1 MSLVSHF
8 IKKFLTLSC
17 FLSIPLLGIVD
28 YYTGPDLSFSIFYLV
43 PISLVVWYS
52 ERQYGLVTAFASA
65 ATWLAADLM
74 WRTPDSSPT
83 IHYWNAIVRLG
94 FFSIVVFLLSQ
105 VKTLNQGL
113 EAKVEERT
121 KRLGRNEH
129 LLRLFVENSPA
140 AIAMFDREMRYI
152 VASRRYLIDYE
163 LGNQNIVG
171 HSHYEIFPEIPER
184 WKEIHRRCLAGGIE
198 RAEEDPFQR
207 ASGKLDW
214 VRWEIRPW
222 HETNDEVGGIILF
235 SEVITERKQ
244 AENQIRQ
251 QIDRLTALRK
261 IDRSITSSF
270 DLIATLDTI
279 LEPIITQLNV
289 DAADVLLLDSDE
301 QVLNYAAGRG
311 FHTSAIETT
320 RVPVGESNA
329 GRVAQEHRMIK
340 IEDLINQP
348 DDPLLTTLLG
358 SEGFVCYYGIPLIAK
373 GKVKG
378 VLEVFNR
385 APINPSA
392 EWFDFLDSLAKQTA
406 IAIENVSLFENLEQT
421 NRELIDSYDVT
432 IEGWSRALDLRDEET
447 EGHTL
452 RVTELT
458 LDLARQFDFTDDQLK
473 SIRWGALLHDI
484 GKMGVPD
491 SILLKPDQLTEE
503 EWAIMKQHPT
513 FAFEML
519 SPIAHLKL
527 SLEIPYSHH
536 EKWDGTGYPLGLKG
550 EQIPLS
556 ARIFAVVDVWDAITS
571 NRPYRPAWDKEKAL
585 AHIQEESG
593 KYFDPRV
600 VDAFMKMVNPA

>member
-8 IKKFLTLSC
+8 SKNFLTISC
-17 FLSIPLLGIVD
+17 LLAIPLLGIVD

-43 PISLVVWYS
+43 PISLAVWYS
-52 ERQYGLVTAFASA
+52 DRQYGFVTAFASA

-74 WRTPDSSPT
+74 WRTSSSSPT
-83 IHYWNAIVRLG
+83 IHYWNATVRLG
-94 FFSIVVFLLSQ
+94 FFLIVVFLLSQ
-105 VKTLNQGL
+105 VRTLNQGL

-121 KRLGRNEH
+121 KKLGRNEL

-152 VASRRYLIDYE
+152 VASRRYLIDYD
-163 LGNQNIVG
+163 LGDQDVVG
-171 HSHYEIFPEIPER
+171 RSHYEVFPEIPER
-184 WKEIHRRCLAGGIE
+184 WKEIHGRCLAGGIE
-198 RAEEDPFQR
+198 RAEEDPFPR
-207 ASGKLDW
+207 VSGKLDW

-222 HETNDEVGGIILF
+222 HETTGEVGGIILF

-261 IDRSITSSF
+261 VDRSITSSF
-270 DLIATLDTI
+270 NLIATLDTV
-279 LEPIITQLNV
+279 LEPIVTHLNV
-289 DAADVLLLDSDE
+289 DAADVLLLDSDA

-311 FHTSAIETT
+311 FRTSAIETT
-320 RVPVGESNA
+320 RVFVGESHA
-329 GRVAQEHRMIK
+329 GRVAQERRMIR
-340 IEDLINQP
+340 IENLNDQP
-348 DDPLLTTLLG
+348 DNPRLTTLLG
-358 SEGFVCYYGIPLIAK
+358 GEGFVCYHGIPLIAK

-385 APINPSA
+385 SPLHPST
-392 EWFDFLDSLAKQTA
+392 EWFDFLDSLSEQAA

-421 NRELIDSYDVT
+421 NRELLDSYDVT

-447 EGHTL
+447 EGHTQ

-458 LDLARQFDFTDDQLK
+458 LKLARQFDFTGDQLK

-491 SILLKPDQLTEE
+491 SILLKPDQLSED

-519 SPIAHLKL
+519 SPITHLKP

-585 AHIQEESG
+585 AHIREQSG

-600 VDAFMKMVNPA
+600 VDAFMKIVNPE